1 MVCEFSGFH
10 QTTIKIRHVSCSRPL
25 KYGVKCMEHS
35 IISYLYDGKFI
46 VGLFLESDIVVL
58 INLSCYCSLH
68 EFGCKCRIFKV
79 SVVEMIKKR

>member
-35 IISYLYDGKFI
+35 IIINFI
-46 VGLFLESDIVVL
+46 LHICMMESLLLDFFWRVIS
-58 INLSCYCSLH
+58 SC
-68 EFGCKCRIFKV
+68 
-79 SVVEMIKKR
+79 